1 MRPRGSRRGAV
12 DVVPAEGARRVPMRI
27 GFEVSGVNTDRPT
40 GMARYVQQLVPAIQ
54 ARLHPGDSVMLW
66 YKLSRL
72 KYRRG
77 WWRPADLPLRVYQSA
92 FWPIRKPV
100 DLLHGLEGFAP
111 NWRGARTVITIQDL
125 VVFKFEDASVSSE
138 RFRTAKWKMLTDVR
152 RYVDAIVV
160 ISETTKQDV
169 VSLLDVD
176 PGKIHVTYLGVDER
190 FVPQEAGVI
199 ERVRAKYGLPDDYLL
214 FVGQISGR
222 KNTERL
228 VEAFA
233 LSGAGDGFTL
243 VLAGSLGRQGEKT
256 LEAIRRR
263 HLEKNDKIL
272 GYVADSE
279 LPALYTGAKG
289 FLFPTIYEGFGLPIL
304 EAMACG
310 TPVLTSN
317 VGSAPEVSGEW
328 AINVDPYSVEEI
340 ARGMEALLKVPAGRK
355 DDARRYAQQ
364 FTWRRCAEQTL
375 AVYERLLQ
383 G

>member
-1 MRPRGSRRGAV
+1 
-12 DVVPAEGARRVPMRI
+12 
-27 GFEVSGVNTDRPT
+27 
-40 GMARYVQQLVPAIQ
+40 
-54 ARLHPGDSVMLW
+54 
-66 YKLSRL
+66 
-72 KYRRG
+72 
-77 WWRPADLPLRVYQSA
+77 
-92 FWPIRKPV
+92 
-100 DLLHGLEGFAP
+100 
-111 NWRGARTVITIQDL
+111 
-125 VVFKFEDASVSSE
+125 
-138 RFRTAKWKMLTDVR
+138 
-152 RYVDAIVV
+152 
-160 ISETTKQDV
+160 
-169 VSLLDVD
+169 
-176 PGKIHVTYLGVDER
+176 
-190 FVPQEAGVI
+190 
-199 ERVRAKYGLPDDYLL
+199 KYGLPDDYLL

-243 VLAGSLGRQGEKT
+243 VLAGSLGRQAEKT

-263 HLEKNDKIL
+263 HLEKKVEIL

-279 LPALYTGAKG
+279 LPALYAGAKG

-317 VGSAPEVSGEW
+317 VGSAPEVSGDR
-328 AINVDPYSVEEI
+328 AILVDPYSVGEI
-340 ARGMEALLKVPAGRK
+340 ARGMEALLRVPACRT

-364 FTWRRCAEQTL
+364 FTWTRCAEQTL